1 MELTVLGSAGTWP
14 GPGGAT
20 CGHLLSH
27 DGAHVWLDAGT
38 GTFARLQEYV
48 GVDDISAIV
57 ITHGHT
63 DHFIDVV
70 PAFYARHYGGM
81 GRPNL
86 PFYSPDGFVEGMS
99 MLTSENGRNL
109 MAEAYDFRT
118 VGGGDVFDIGPF
130 HITTFEMTHI
140 GVSSVGY
147 RIEAGGSVLAYTG
160 DSGPCRE
167 VIEMA
172 GDVDMLVAEATYQDA
187 SSQAFFHMSA
197 TQAAQHAT
205 AAGAKRLV
213 LTHILPTL
221 DRAISLVEATAAFDG
236 PIELAEDGTTLEI
249 ASR

>member
-1 MELTVLGSAGTWP
+1 VELTVLGSAGTWP

-27 DGAHVWLDAGT
+27 DGTHVWLDAGT
-38 GTFARLQEYV
+38 GTFAKLQEFI
-48 GVDDISAIV
+48 GIDEMAAIV

-81 GRPNL
+81 GAPNL
-86 PFYSPDGFVEGMS
+86 PFYSPDGFVEGMTL
-99 MLTSENGRNL
+99 LTSENGRDV

-118 VGGGDVFDIGPF
+118 VGGGDVFDIGPLHF
-130 HITTFEMTHI
+130 TTFEMTHI
-140 GVSSVGY
+140 GVRAVGY
-147 RIEAGGSVLAYTG
+147 RVEAGGAVLAYTG
-160 DSGPCRE
+160 DSGPCDE
-167 VIEMA
+167 VIEMSRDA
-172 GDVDMLVAEATYQDA
+172 DLMVAEATYQDD

-197 TQAAQHAT
+197 TQAAEHAK

-221 DRAISLVEATAAFDG
+221 DPEVSRDEAAVAFEGVIDLAVDG
-236 PIELAEDGTTLEI
+236 MTFEI
-249 ASR
+249 AP

>member
-1 MELTVLGSAGTWP
+1 MLGSAGTWP

-27 DGAHVWLDAGT
+27 DGVHVWLDAGT
-38 GTFARLQEYV
+38 GTFARLQEFV

-57 ITHGHT
+57 ITHGHP

-81 GRPNL
+81 GTPNL
-86 PFYSPDGFVEGMS
+86 PFYSPDGFVDGMS
-99 MLTSENGRNL
+99 VLTSENGRNV
-109 MAEAYDFRT
+109 MAEAFDFRT
-118 VGGGDVFDIGPF
+118 IGGGDVFDVGPF

-147 RIEAGGSVLAYTG
+147 RMEAGGSVLAYTG
-160 DSGPCRE
+160 DSGPCQE

-172 GDVDMLVAEATYQDA
+172 RNADMLVAEATYQDA
-187 SSQAFFHMSA
+187 SSKAFFHMSA

-221 DRAISLVEATAAFDG
+221 DREISLVEAAAAFDG

-249 ASR
+249 APR

>member
-99 MLTSENGRNL
+99 MLTSENGRNV

-172 GDVDMLVAEATYQDA
+172 RDADMLVAEATYQDA

-205 AAGAKRLV
+205 TAGAKRLV

-221 DRAISLVEATAAFDG
+221 DRAVSLVEAAAAFDG

>member
-1 MELTVLGSAGTWP
+1 MLGSAGTWP

-27 DGAHVWLDAGT
+27 EGTHIWLDAGT
-38 GTFARLQEYV
+38 GTFARLQEHI
-48 GVDDISAIV
+48 DIDEIAAIV

-81 GRPNL
+81 GAPNL

-99 MLTSENGRNL
+99 LLTSENGRNVHGRGVRL
-109 MAEAYDFRT
+109 QDGRRRATCSTWGRCT
-118 VGGGDVFDIGPF
+118 S
-130 HITTFEMTHI
+130 TTYEMTHI
-140 GVSSVGY
+140 GVNAVGY
-147 RIEAGGSVLAYTG
+147 RIEAGGAVLAYTG
-160 DSGPCRE
+160 DTGPCEE
-167 VIEMA
+167 VIEMSRDA
-172 GDVDMLVAEATYQDA
+172 DLLVAEATYQDA

-205 AAGAKRLV
+205 RAGAKRLV

-221 DRAISLVEATAAFDG
+221 DREISREEAAMAFDG
-236 PIELAEDGTTLEI
+236 VIDLART
-249 ASR
+249 A

>member
-1 MELTVLGSAGTWP
+1 MLGSAGTWP

-27 DGAHVWLDAGT
+27 EGTHVWLDAGT
-38 GTFARLQEYV
+38 GTFAKLQEFI
-48 GVDDISAIV
+48 GIDDVAAIV
-57 ITHGHT
+57 VTHGHT

-81 GRPNL
+81 GAPNL

-99 MLTSENGRNL
+99 VLTSENGRNV

-118 VGGGDVFDIGPF
+118 VRAGDAFEVGTMRF
-130 HITTFEMTHI
+130 TVFEMTHI
-140 GVSSVGY
+140 GVNAVGY
-147 RIEAGGSVLAYTG
+147 RVEAGDAVLAYTG
-160 DSGPCRE
+160 DTGPCDA

-172 GDVDMLVAEATYQDA
+172 RDADVLVAEATYQDA

-221 DRAISLVEATAAFDG
+221 DREVSRDEAAAAFAGAVD
-236 PIELAEDGTTLEI
+236 LAEDGVTLEVG
-249 ASR
+249 R

>member
-1 MELTVLGSAGTWP
+1 MLGSAGTWP

-27 DGAHVWLDAGT
+27 EGVHIWLDAGT
-38 GTFARLQEYV
+38 GTFARLQEFV

-81 GRPNL
+81 GTPNL
-86 PFYSPDGFVEGMS
+86 PFYSPDGFVDGMS
-99 MLTSENGRNL
+99 MLTSENGRNV

-118 VGGGDVFDIGPF
+118 IGGGDVFDIGPF

-147 RIEAGGSVLAYTG
+147 RIVAGSSVLAYTG
-160 DSGPCRE
+160 DSGPCQE

-172 GDVDMLVAEATYQDA
+172 RDADMLVAEATYQDA

-205 AAGAKRLV
+205 DAGAKRLV

-221 DRAISLVEATAAFDG
+221 DRDISLVEAATAFDG
-236 PIELAEDGTTLEI
+236 PIELAEDGTTFEI
-249 ASR
+249 GP

>member
-27 DGAHVWLDAGT
+27 DGTHIWLDAGT
-38 GTFARLQEYV
+38 GTFARLQEFV
-48 GVDDISAIV
+48 GVDDIAAIV

-81 GRPNL
+81 GAPNL
-86 PFYSPDGFVEGMS
+86 PFYSPDGFVEGMR
-99 MLTSENGRNL
+99 MLTSENGRNV

-118 VGGGDVFDIGPF
+118 VAGGDVFDVGPF
-130 HITTFEMTHI
+130 HVSTFEMTHI

-147 RIEAGGSVLAYTG
+147 RIEAGGVVLAYTG
-160 DSGPCRE
+160 DSGPCSE

-172 GDVDMLVAEATYQDA
+172 RDADMLVAEATYQDA

-197 TQAAQHAT
+197 TQAAQHAA

-221 DRAISLVEATAAFDG
+221 DRAVSLVEATAAFDG
-236 PIELAEDGTTLEI
+236 PVELAEDGTTL
-249 ASR
+249 RVGP

>member
-1 MELTVLGSAGTWP
+1 VELTVLGSAGTWP

-27 DGAHVWLDAGT
+27 DGTHIWLDAGT
-38 GTFARLQEYV
+38 GTFARLQEFI
-48 GVDDISAIV
+48 GVDDVAAIV

-81 GRPNL
+81 GAPNL

-99 MLTSENGRNL
+99 MLTSENGRNV

-118 VGGGDVFDIGPF
+118 VQSGDVFDIGPIHF
-130 HITTFEMTHI
+130 STFEMTHI
-140 GVSSVGY
+140 GVSSMGY

-167 VIEMA
+167 VIELSRDA
-172 GDVDMLVAEATYQDA
+172 DMMVAEATYQDA

-197 TQAAQHAT
+197 RQAAQHAT

-221 DRAISLVEATAAFDG
+221 DREVSRVEAAVAFEGAID
-236 PIELAEDGTTLEI
+236 IAEDGMTLQV
-249 ASR
+249 AP

>member
-1 MELTVLGSAGTWP
+1 VELTVLGSAGTWP

-27 DGAHVWLDAGT
+27 EGTHVWLDAGT
-38 GTFARLQEYV
+38 GTFARLQEFIAI
-48 GVDDISAIV
+48 DEMAAIV

-81 GRPNL
+81 GAPNL

-99 MLTSENGRNL
+99 VLTSENGRNV
-109 MAEAYDFRT
+109 MSEAYDFRT
-118 VGGGDVFDIGPF
+118 VYAGDEFEVGSMRF
-130 HITTFEMTHI
+130 TTYEMTHI
-140 GVSSVGY
+140 GVKAVGY
-147 RIEAGGSVLAYTG
+147 RVEAGDAVLAYTG
-160 DSGPCRE
+160 DTGPCE
-167 VIEMA
+167 AVLEMSRDA
-172 GDVDMLVAEATYQDA
+172 DVLVAEATYQDA

-205 AAGAKRLV
+205 DAGAKRLV

-221 DRAISLVEATAAFDG
+221 DREVSRDEAAAAFDG
-236 PIELAEDGTTLEI
+236 VIDLAEDGVTLEI
-249 ASR
+249 GR